1 MGIVRR
7 YFESELGTL
16 ENPQWEPVDDE
27 TVRRVFAGN
36 FTDVERAMTDV
47 RAGCVLSTGN
57 AEYRRAEARP
67 RMQLYTSRF
76 NNKRL
81 KNTPGL
87 IKVSIAVGSPR
98 WPVGYEWVKC
108 RCLAPHG
115 LRNLRGEAYKV
126 AYLAKLDEL
135 GVEVIKDNLE
145 TIGLEDGGD
154 RGIVLLCYEDVSAGA
169 VCHRRMFADWW
180 LRQTGEIV
188 RELEALT
195 GAAAGQ
201 LPLL

>member
-1 MGIVRR
+1 MR
-7 YFESELGTL
+7 
-16 ENPQWEPVDDE
+16 
-27 TVRRVFAGN
+27 
-36 FTDVERAMTDV
+36 
-47 RAGCVLSTGN
+47 
-57 AEYRRAEARP
+57 
-67 RMQLYTSRF
+67 LYTSRF

-81 KNTPGL
+81 GNTPGL

-115 LRNLRGEAYKV
+115 PRNLRGEAYKV

-135 GVEVIKDNLE
+135 GVWAIKDNLE
-145 TIGLEDGGD
+145 MIGLEDGGD
-154 RGIVLLCYEDVSAGA
+154 RAIVLLCYEDVGAGA
-169 VCHRRMFADWW
+169 VCHRRMFAEWW

-188 RELEALT
+188 DELESIAGPAT
-195 GAAAGQ
+195 GQ